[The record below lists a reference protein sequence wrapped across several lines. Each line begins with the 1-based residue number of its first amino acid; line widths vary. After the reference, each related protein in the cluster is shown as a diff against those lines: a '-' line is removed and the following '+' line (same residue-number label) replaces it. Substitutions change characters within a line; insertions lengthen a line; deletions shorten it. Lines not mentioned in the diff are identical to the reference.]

1 MADKRFGNFRWRL
14 QDVGGRDAHN
24 FDPPLVK
31 PGIACR
37 ITLRPVAHLVRATVD
52 LDADFGARAVEVEH
66 VVADRVLPTKSDP
79 ALST

>member
-1 MADKRFGNFRWRL
+1 MADKRFGDFRWRL

-37 ITLRPVAHLVRATVD
+37 ITLRPVAHLVCDPVD
-52 LDADFGARAVEVEH
+52 LDADFGGRAVEIEH
-66 VVADRVLPTKSDP
+66 VVADRVLATESDI